1 MLSPPVELT
10 HHSLGDGLSDCGRTV
25 TGCANDIVA
34 QLSSAADSGWRSLTC
49 LYLLHV
55 SDLARMLKE
64 SELSLE
70 RLLSPSD
77 KAQLPSPMHLT

>member
-1 MLSPPVELT
+1 MLSLPVELM

-34 QLSSAADSGWRSLTC
+34 RLSSAADSGWQSSTC
-49 LYLLHV
+49 LYHLHV
-55 SDLARMLKE
+55 FDLARTLKE
-64 SELSLE
+64 SELSLK